1 MGPLAHGNDIA
12 GSVRI
17 PAYCNGV
24 VGLRTGMGRVPAY
37 STTSTVPRPIGAQL
51 MSTQG
56 PLTRTVRDA
65 RLAFAVMAGGDPRDT
80 RWVDVPLR
88 GPAPQRPIKVALAP
102 LLPGGTTHPAQAE
115 AVRRAGRHLAAA
127 GYAVE
132 EVLPP
137 ETEEVVRIWHMI
149 GSGDVF
155 RALVPAIETMGDAAA
170 ITSLRH
176 WQALHPVPADL
187 NLVLDAFAQRDR
199 LILAWQAFFL
209 DWPLVVMPTLCGLPP
224 PQEEDQSL
232 EGTRRI
238 LDSIRSCLLSPV
250 LGLAALSVPVGRHGA
265 LRTGVQ
271 IIPARNREDMAL
283 DAGEVI
289 EAAEGVVTPMD
300 PTW

>member
-1 MGPLAHGNDIA
+1 MGPIAHGNDIA

-24 VGLRTGMGRVPAY
+24 VGLRTGFGRVPAY
-37 STTSTVPRPIGAQL
+37 STTTSAARPLGGQL

-65 RLAFAVMAGGDPRDT
+65 RLAFEVMAGGDPRDT

-88 GPAPQRPIKVALAP
+88 GPAPRQPVKVALAP
-102 LLPGGTTHPAQAE
+102 LLPGGATHPAQAE
-115 AVRRAGRHLAAA
+115 AVRIAGRHLAAA
-127 GYAVE
+127 GYVVE

-137 ETEEVVRIWHMI
+137 ETEEVARVWHML

-155 RALVPAIETMGDAAA
+155 RALVPAIETMGDAGAIAA
-170 ITSLRH
+170 LRY
-176 WQALHPVPADL
+176 WKEIYPVPTDL
-187 NLVLDAFAQRDR
+187 TPVLEAFARRDS
-199 LILAWQAFFL
+199 LIFAWQSFFL
-209 DWPLVVMPTLCGLPP
+209 DWPLVVMPSFCDLPP
-224 PQEEDQSL
+224 PQDEDQSL

-238 LDSIRSCLLSPV
+238 LDSVRACLLSPV
-250 LGLAALSVPVGRHGA
+250 LGLGGLSVPVGRHGN

-289 EAAEGVVTPMD
+289 EAAEGVVTPVD
-300 PTW
+300 PAW